1 MALFVPLKFKSSVQ
15 LNPAEL
21 GKDLGEVIQAKLKKT
36 YEGVCSRYGYIK
48 PGSLQVLQRS
58 FGQFVKQ
65 HFNGHIRFEVVMMGD
80 VCNPL
85 TGMVVTAQV
94 RNRNQMGIKAESFI
108 EVGDK
113 IVPVLDI
120 IIPKRSA
127 GIQSDLDLDTLEIGD
142 NIHVEVVGKRYQ
154 LNDTRISIIGRAVNI
169 KKART
174 GSRATP
180 HLNALDNDPDSME
193 TPEDDDDPGAEDSE
207 FSELSDSPSDGED
220 NDDASDAA
228 DGDDM
233 VDSQKQSHIRSIS
246 IPDDDLPGILGNRD
260 DGSEN
265 SDDDYAGDEQD
276 EEDPEEDPDAGMGD
290 DGMDYD

>member
-1 MALFVPLKFKSSVQ
+1 MALFVPLKFKASVQ

-21 GKDLGEVIQAKLKKT
+21 GKDLGEVIHMKLKKT
-36 YEGVCSRYGYIK
+36 YEGVCSRFGYIK

-127 GIQSDLDLDTLEIGD
+127 GIHSDLDLDTLEIGD

-154 LNDTRISIIGRAVNI
+154 LNDTRISIIGRAVNM
-169 KKART
+169 KKSKSDSKGAQNID
-174 GSRATP
+174 G
-180 HLNALDNDPDSME
+180 LENDPDAIE
-193 TPEDDDDPGAEDSE
+193 TPEEEYSATDDGD
-207 FSELSDSPSDGED
+207 FSDPSDGDSDGAEG
-220 NDDASDAA
+220 DDASDVEVEGL
-228 DGDDM
+228 DTRQ
-233 VDSQKQSHIRSIS
+233 SQHIRSIS
-246 IPDDDLPGILGNRD
+246 IPDDLPGILGSRG
-260 DGSEN
+260 DG
-265 SDDDYAGDEQD
+265 SDDDSDGEFPGDDQD
-276 EEDPEEDPDAGMGD
+276 EDDPDDDPDAGMGD
-290 DGMDYD
+290 DDYE